1 MKTLQSIKTFKLFA
15 LFLLFF
21 GCTTEEITNVNINAE
36 GLGKVNIYIEGN
48 ITNAEAQ
55 AKLTA
60 EIGTQTE
67 NIYVQETTQLTDL
80 TINLRG
86 NIRDIN
92 LVRNLDLK
100 NLTINGNNV
109 KANTIKIAE
118 YDIYGNDP
126 TDKKFENININGIVE
141 VKNLYV
147 QLGSTDNTIIFNCN
161 DLINIKGYLIFIIY
175 RTFSNTFGVT
185 SFNKLKYINSEIR
198 YIDYYSRMQ
207 GKYEIL
213 NLPALE
219 EVYDI
224 EFYTTIET
232 LNLPKLKKINKLR
245 SENVVPFQ
253 NLNLPQLERCEE
265 IYLQASSTFGT
276 TNQTLNFPIMTYCKK
291 ISLLNLYL
299 DTNKV
304 NAILHHFLN
313 VNPTSG
319 KTIIIKENNAS
330 PTGQGLI
337 DKQTLINQGN
347 IVNTN

>member
-1 MKTLQSIKTFKLFA
+1 MKTLQSIKTFGLFA

-21 GCTTEEITNVNINAE
+21 GCSTEEITNVFDNTKGI
-36 GLGKVNIYIEGN
+36 GKVNIYIEGS

-55 AKLTA
+55 AKLTE

-67 NIYVQETTQLTDL
+67 NIYVLETTQLTDL
-80 TINLRG
+80 TINLIG
-86 NIRDIN
+86 NIRDIYID
-92 LVRNLDLK
+92 RNFELK
-100 NLTINGNNV
+100 NLTINGNNA
-109 KANTIKIAE
+109 KANTITISE
-118 YDIYGNDP
+118 YTPYGDDF
-126 TDKKFENININGIVE
+126 TDRKFENININGIVE

-147 QLGSTDNTIIFNCN
+147 QLGSTNNTIIFNCN
-161 DLINIKGYLIFIIY
+161 DLINIRGYLIFNPL
-175 RTFSNTFGVT
+175 TTALCKA

-198 YIDYYSRMQ
+198 YIDYYSNLTGRF
-207 GKYEIL
+207 ETL
-213 NLPALE
+213 NLPVLE

-224 EFYTTIET
+224 IFYTNIET
-232 LNLPKLKKINKLR
+232 LNLPKLKKINKLK
-245 SENVVPFQ
+245 SENVVVFQ

-276 TNQTLNFPIMTYCKK
+276 TNQTLNFPIMNYCKK
-291 ISLLNLYL
+291 ISLLNLHL